1 MHSGRYQRLAEKSME
16 QSQCKHWLKGW
27 RQIGG
32 KAFSRPK
39 DNRQLAPLAPQV
51 RAGLAF
57 DDRVTAALSSRM
69 PGSRAGSLYHTH
81 PFSFLRSCRS
91 LPPRFD
97 WKGSRKTQTR
107 KEWRFEKLDSF
118 SSIQPICKS
127 TDFPV
132 RDLIFLSTVN
142 EGPAPVSAH
151 ENRRGHEEPADKVI
165 TFLIP

>member
-32 KAFSRPK
+32 KAFSPAK
-39 DNRQLAPLAPQV
+39 DNKQLAPRV

-57 DDRVTAALSSRM
+57 DDRVTAAPSYWM
-69 PGSRAGSLYHTH
+69 PRSRAGNLQTR

-97 WKGSRKTQTR
+97 WKRSRKRQTR
-107 KEWRFEKLDSF
+107 KEWRLETLDSF

-132 RDLIFLSTVN
+132 RDLIFLSTDN
-142 EGPAPVSAH
+142 KSPAPVSA
-151 ENRRGHEEPADKVI
+151 RMRIDGATKSLPTK
-165 TFLIP
+165 